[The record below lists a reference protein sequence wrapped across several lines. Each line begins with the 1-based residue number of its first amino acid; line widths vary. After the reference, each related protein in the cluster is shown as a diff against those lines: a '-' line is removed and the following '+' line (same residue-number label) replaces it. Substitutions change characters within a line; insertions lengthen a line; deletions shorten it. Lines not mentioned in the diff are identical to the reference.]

1 MAEPLVETLRG
12 RLSGLGEVREIMP
25 VLTDWG
31 VQDSGVLVHSLGCS
45 FWTLL
50 GARMGFIATSEVPAP
65 ALGAYRFTGVDVRSD
80 SVWFGRESREPRLLL
95 EFERYGGLLDAGKLL
110 GKVKNL
116 LLAHHRWGETAELLV
131 LAYWTNGL
139 ASLPRHAELARVLRQ
154 GFETPARERV
164 YGSSK
169 ASLLFFQFVLREDQD
184 GLLRLTEIIERGLL

>member
-1 MAEPLVETLRG
+1 
-12 RLSGLGEVREIMP
+12 MP

-31 VQDSGVLVHSLGCS
+31 VQDSGVWVHSLGCS

-50 GARMGFIATSEVPAP
+50 GARMGFVATSEAPAP
-65 ALGAYRFTGVDVRSD
+65 ALGTYRFIGVDVRSD
-80 SVWFGRESREPRLLL
+80 SVWFDRESREPRLLL
-95 EFERYGGLLDAGKLL
+95 EFERYGGLIDAGKLL

-116 LLAHHRWGETAELLV
+116 LLAHHRWGETAESLV
-131 LAYWTNGL
+131 LTYWTNGL
-139 ASLPRHAELARVLRQ
+139 ASLPQHAELVRVLRQ

-169 ASLLFFQFVLREDQD
+169 ASLLFFQFVMREDRD